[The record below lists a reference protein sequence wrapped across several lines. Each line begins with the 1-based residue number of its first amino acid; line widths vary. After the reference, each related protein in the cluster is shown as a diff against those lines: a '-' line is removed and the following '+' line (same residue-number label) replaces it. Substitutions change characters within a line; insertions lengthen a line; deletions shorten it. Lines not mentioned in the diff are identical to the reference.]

1 MTHKLSG
8 LSIFFPAYYDENT
21 VEPLTRACVEVA
33 RLLTDDF
40 EVLIIDDHSPD
51 KTGEIADRMAAE
63 FKEVRVVHHDRNKG
77 VGEAMITGYT
87 EAKKDYV
94 FYTDGDAQYDV
105 RELPCLAERASESDM
120 IIGYR
125 LKRAEGLRRTVT
137 SRCLHLLVW
146 LFFGIHFR
154 DMDCSFKLIHQRVL
168 KKIRFFTRSG
178 LIDAE
183 MLIQAKN
190 LKIPIVEVGVHHY
203 NRQYGSSRCLRL
215 GLILTMLRDIVRLRL
230 KLWGLA

>member
-1 MTHKLSG
+1 MVKKLSS

-21 VEPLTRACVEVA
+21 VEPLTRACVETA
-33 RLLTDDF
+33 RSLTDDF

-51 KTGEIADRMAAE
+51 KTGEIADRMASE
-63 FKEVRVVHHDRNKG
+63 FKEVRVIHHPRNKG

-87 EAKKDYV
+87 EAKKDHV

-105 RELPCLAERASESDM
+105 RELPLLAEHAQRSDM
-120 IIGYR
+120 VIGYR
-125 LKRAEGLRRTVT
+125 LKRAEGFRRVFT
-137 SRCLHLLVW
+137 SRCLHFLIW

-168 KKIRFFTRSG
+168 KKIRFYTRSG

-183 MLIQAKN
+183 MLIQAKRM
-190 LKIPIVEVGVHHY
+190 KVPIVEVGVHHY
-203 NRQYGSSRCLRL
+203 NRRFGTSRCLRMS
-215 GLILTMLRDIVRLRL
+215 LILVMLRDIVRLRL
-230 KLWGLA
+230 KLWGLG